1 MTARPGLWQH
11 REFRKLWSGHVVS
24 DLGGAIGSVALP
36 LTAVVTLGADAMQMG
51 ALVALQQAPVLLFS
65 LFAGVWVDR
74 VPRRPLIVAAELGRA
89 VLLATIPAAA
99 VLGLLRIEQLYVV
112 GFLAGTLKLVFDLA
126 STSFLPALIGRED
139 LVDGNAKLQMSAS
152 VTEAGGRALGGI
164 LVRLVTAP
172 LAIAFDA
179 FSFLISAL
187 FAYRIR
193 VSETHALVEGE
204 RDTSV
209 WREMGEGMRVLMRTP
224 PIRAMTISSTIGSGG
239 SAVQQT
245 VFALY
250 LTNELTLGPIWFG
263 VVLGILGAAA
273 FVGTFLA
280 GPAERRFGPGPALI
294 VGSFFWGGGG
304 VLLALVSPMM
314 AFMLPLLVLAQVST
328 GIGRS
333 IASINQISLRQAITP
348 DRLLGRVN
356 ASRRLLVFGIIPF
369 GALLGGVLGES
380 LGLRTALSAGAAIQI
395 LGFIYTALSPL
406 RTVRHTPAPLE
417 VMT

>member
-1 MTARPGLWQH
+1 MTARPGLWHH
-11 REFRKLWSGHVVS
+11 REFRKLWSAHVVS

-51 ALVALQQAPVLLFS
+51 VVVALQQAPVLLFS

-89 VLLATIPAAA
+89 ALLATIPAAA
-99 VLGLLRIEQLYVV
+99 LLGLLRIEQLYVV

-126 STSFLPALIGRED
+126 STSFLPALIGRDD

-152 VTEAGGRALGGI
+152 VTEAAGRAFGGV

-179 FSFLISAL
+179 LSFVISGL
-187 FAYRIR
+187 FAARIR
-193 VSETHALVEGE
+193 VRETHALWQE

-209 WREMGEGMRVLMRTP
+209 WREIGEGMRMLMQTP
-224 PIRAMTISSTIGSGG
+224 PIRAMTISSTIGSAG

-250 LTNELTLGPIWFG
+250 LTNELLLGPVWFG
-263 VVLGILGAAA
+263 IVLGILGAAA

-294 VGSFFWGGGG
+294 LGSFFWGGGG
-304 VLLALVSPMM
+304 VLLALVDPSM
-314 AFMLPLLVLAQVST
+314 ALVLPLLALAQISA

-369 GALLGGVLGES
+369 GALLGGILGES
-380 LGLRTALSAGAAIQI
+380 LGLRAALFVGAGIQV

-406 RTVRHTPAPLE
+406 RSIRHTPELIPSL
-417 VMT
+417 

>member
-1 MTARPGLWQH
+1 MTPRPGLWHH

-51 ALVALQQAPVLLFS
+51 VVVALQQAPVLLFS

-89 VLLATIPAAA
+89 ALLATIPAAA
-99 VLGLLRIEQLYVV
+99 LLDLLRIEQLYVV

-126 STSFLPALIGRED
+126 STSFLPALIGRDD
-139 LVDGNAKLQMSAS
+139 LVDGNAKLQMSAA
-152 VTEAGGRALGGI
+152 VTEAGGRALGGV

-172 LAIAFDA
+172 LTIAFDA

-187 FAYRIR
+187 FAARIR
-193 VSETHALVEGE
+193 VFETHAVVEQE
-204 RDTSV
+204 RDTSI
-209 WREMGEGMRVLMRTP
+209 WREIGEGMRMLMQTP

-250 LTNELTLGPIWFG
+250 LTNELLLGPVWFG
-263 VVLGILGAAA
+263 IVLGILGAAA
-273 FVGTFLA
+273 FVGSFLA

-294 VGSFFWGGGG
+294 LGSFFWGGGG
-304 VLLALVSPMM
+304 VLLALVSPTM
-314 AFMLPLLVLAQVST
+314 AFLLPLLALAQVSA

-348 DRLLGRVN
+348 NHLLGRVN

-369 GALLGGVLGES
+369 GALLGGILGES
-380 LGLRTALSAGAAIQI
+380 LGLRAALFVGAGIQV

-406 RTVRHTPAPLE
+406 RSVRRTPELLPTL
-417 VMT
+417 